1 MGEFNLFD
9 GIAVFIILLSAYLA
23 YIRGA
28 VREVMSVASWIV
40 AAVLAYVFAP
50 HFTTTITQLPLFG
63 KYLSGSC
70 ELSIIVSFTLVFA
83 IALVLC
89 SFVTSLLVRLT
100 SLPGVGIINK
110 GLGLIFG
117 VLRGMIIV
125 AVVLLLHDAALSESQ
140 LFPAF
145 TESWSA
151 NAFHDLQM
159 QIKALLPSNASKN
172 LSIIYSNVTATCSS
186 IEVPTIENP
195 LPVSAPVE
203 PQTTG
208 N

>member
-23 YIRGA
+23 YIRGV

-40 AAVLAYVFAP
+40 AAVLAYLLAP

-89 SFVTSLLVRLT
+89 SFITSLLVRLT

-125 AVVLLLHDAALSESQ
+125 AVVLLIHDAALSESQ

-159 QIKALLPSNASKN
+159 QIKELLPSNASKN
-172 LSIIYSNVTATCSS
+172 LEIIYSNVTATCSS

-208 N
+208 S